1 MYVMQYD
8 IINFIFQFYLEL
20 HYYNQ
25 QLNTDHM
32 SSSKDTMAQIE
43 ALRKLDPDFAQL
55 EGTAFDS
62 VAAAFDSLCEDM
74 IGILVE
80 HVAKSLKNSSSAYK
94 RER

>member
-1 MYVMQYD
+1 MQYD
-8 IINFIFQFYLEL
+8 IISFIFQFYLEL

-25 QLNTDHM
+25 QLNADRYHK
-32 SSSKDTMAQIE
+32 SSNEDTMAQIE

-80 HVAKSLKNSSSAYK
+80 HVGKSLKNSSSVYK
-94 RER
+94 KER

>member
-1 MYVMQYD
+1 MQYD
-8 IINFIFQFYLEL
+8 IIIFIFQFYLEL

-25 QLNTDHM
+25 QLNADCYHK
-32 SSSKDTMAQIE
+32 SSNEDMITQIE

-80 HVAKSLKNSSSAYK
+80 HVAKSLKNSSSVYK